1 MSRKNNIEDMT
12 IREQLENI
20 YETFCHEYCKHYA
33 YAQEKVNEIGENGQ
47 SKADLIDKLQEEINQ
62 RCEGCPLSRI

>member
-1 MSRKNNIEDMT
+1 MSRKINIEDMT

-33 YAQEKVNEIGENGQ
+33 YAQEKVKVIGENG
-47 SKADLIDKLQEEINQ
+47 DLLDKLQEEINQ

>member
-33 YAQEKVNEIGENGQ
+33 YAQEKVKEIGENG
-47 SKADLIDKLQEEINQ
+47 DLLDKLQEEINQ